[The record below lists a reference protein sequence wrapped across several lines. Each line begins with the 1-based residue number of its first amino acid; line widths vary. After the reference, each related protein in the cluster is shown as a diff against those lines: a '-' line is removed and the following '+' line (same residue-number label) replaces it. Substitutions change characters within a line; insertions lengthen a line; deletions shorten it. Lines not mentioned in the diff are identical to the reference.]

1 MTRERPAGVTVTAIV
16 FFSAAGYLLAAGL
29 VMVIRPGL
37 LSIEV
42 GWPLLTGLE
51 LAGPIVFFL
60 VAGVDA
66 VVGLGLL
73 WLDNWVRWMAILV
86 AALGV
91 LMLFPSLSAA
101 VFGLHFSPL
110 AWGGLGVILRVMI
123 IQYLVRPEVRD
134 VFEKPVRQ
142 AEVK

>member
-1 MTRERPAGVTVTAIV
+1 MTRERPGGVTVTAIV
-16 FFSAAGYLLAAGL
+16 FFSAAAYLLAAGL
-29 VMVIRPGL
+29 AMMIRPGL
-37 LSIEV
+37 FSLEV

-51 LAGPIVFFL
+51 VAGPAVFFL
-60 VAGVDA
+60 ATGIDA

-86 AALGV
+86 AAIGV
-91 LMLFPSLSAA
+91 VMLFPSLSAA
-101 VFGLHFSPL
+101 VFGLRFGAL

-134 VFEKPVRQ
+134 AFR
-142 AEVK
+142 